1 MPIRRKRRLLMLG
14 GTVCL
19 GELAIGGYLYAQSL
33 GNRQSF
39 RTHLRGDCR
48 RRALKLGSLLVGFA
62 LSMQQHLGPSK
73 DQARS
78 GPAEATTVIGVFR
91 SGI

>member
-1 MPIRRKRRLLMLG
+1 MFTRAFHPRCVVVPMPDDEVREWQDLREGDAMHIRRKRRLLMLG

-39 RTHLRGDCR
+39 RTY
-48 RRALKLGSLLVGFA
+48 
-62 LSMQQHLGPSK
+62 
-73 DQARS
+73 
-78 GPAEATTVIGVFR
+78 GVTAVEGR
-91 SGI
+91 

>member
-1 MPIRRKRRLLMLG
+1 MFTRAFHPRCVVVPDADDEVREWQDLREEDAMPIRRKRRLLMLG

-39 RTHLRGDCR
+39 RTY
-48 RRALKLGSLLVGFA
+48 
-62 LSMQQHLGPSK
+62 
-73 DQARS
+73 
-78 GPAEATTVIGVFR
+78 GVTAVEGR
-91 SGI
+91 